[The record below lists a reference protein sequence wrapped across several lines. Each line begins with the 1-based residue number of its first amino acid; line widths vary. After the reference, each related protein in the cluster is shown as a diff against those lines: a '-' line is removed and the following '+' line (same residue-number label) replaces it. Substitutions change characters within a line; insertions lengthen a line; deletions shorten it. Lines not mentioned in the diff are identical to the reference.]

1 MSISSY
7 SDLQTAVANWLHD
20 DSLTTIIPDFIT
32 LGEKRIHRE
41 VRCRDNE
48 AALSVAIASGVAAIP
63 ADYVELKY
71 AYIDMT
77 PVRVLER
84 TTARKIFEQ
93 YPTRAASGTPKMI
106 ASDNGNFIFGCYPSS
121 NWTVKGTYYK
131 TLTTVDTSWNTLAT
145 NNSDLYLFA
154 ALAEAADYV
163 NDEASLAKWN
173 GKYQKVLNDINS
185 QEQAERGS
193 GSPLRVVAG

>member
-1 MSISSY
+1 MAIASY
-7 SDLQTAVANWLHD
+7 SDLQTAVANWVHD
-20 DSLTTIIPDFIT
+20 NSLTALIPDFIT

-106 ASDNGNFIFGCYPSS
+106 ATDNGNFIFGCYPSS
-121 NWTVKGTYYK
+121 NWTIKGTYYK
-131 TLTTVDTSWNTLAT
+131 NLVTVSSIWNTLAT
-145 NNSDLYLFA
+145 NNPDLYLYA
-154 ALAEAADYV
+154 ALFEAADYV
-163 NDEASLAKWN
+163 NDEASMNKWN